1 MIDVSNI
8 RKDFPMYSN
17 HNSLYDDKPLHYLDS
32 AATSFKPSLVIDA
45 MNSYYLDYTSN
56 TKRSDYSLAY
66 KADKEF
72 EEARK
77 VIANFINASS
87 DEIAFTSGATMA
99 LNEIAYSLVLDLD
112 EGDEIVLSY
121 HEHASNVLPW
131 YNVAKLRKCKIVFVE
146 HDKKGV
152 ITPNNLLKVVNK
164 RTKVV
169 SLSSVTNVL
178 GVTQPINELVK
189 IAHSV
194 KAYFVCDAAQEAP
207 HHKIDVRSSGVDF
220 LALSAHKM
228 LGPTGVGLLYVRRE
242 LINKIHPIIYG
253 GEMNSRFDTNMDV
266 TLKEFPLSFEAGTQN
281 IAGVIGFASA
291 IKYLEKI
298 GLDEIEKHEREL
310 KRYAIKRLKENKNII
325 LYNDFND
332 SGIITF
338 NVKDIHAQ
346 DVATYLSTNNVFIRS
361 GNHCSK
367 LLPEIM
373 KVNSTCRASLYL
385 YNDYDDIDTLVSTL
399 KKSEDF
405 LDAYF

>member
-32 AATSFKPSLVIDA
+32 AATSFKPRCVIDA

-99 LNEIAYSLVLDLD
+99 LNEIAYSLILDLD

-164 RTKVV
+164 KTKVV

-325 LYNDFND
+325 LYNEFND

>member
-152 ITPNNLLKVVNK
+152 ITSNNLLKVVNK

-253 GEMNSRFDTNMDV
+253 GEMNSRFDSNMDV

-325 LYNDFND
+325 LYNEFND

>member
-164 RTKVV
+164 KTKVV

>member
-32 AATSFKPSLVIDA
+32 AATSFKPSCVIDA

-99 LNEIAYSLVLDLD
+99 LNEIAYSLILDLD

-164 RTKVV
+164 KTKVV

-325 LYNDFND
+325 LYNEFND

>member
-32 AATSFKPSLVIDA
+32 AATSFKPSCVIDA

-99 LNEIAYSLVLDLD
+99 LNEIAYSLILDLD

-164 RTKVV
+164 KTKVV

-178 GVTQPINELVK
+178 GVTQPIDELVK

-253 GEMNSRFDTNMDV
+253 GEMNSRFDSNLDV

-291 IKYLEKI
+291 IKYLEKV
-298 GLDEIEKHEREL
+298 GQDEIEKHEREL

-325 LYNDFND
+325 LYNEFND

>member
-8 RKDFPMYSN
+8 RNDFPMYSK
-17 HNSLYDDKPLHYLDS
+17 HNSLYEDKPLHYLDS
-32 AATSFKPSLVIDA
+32 AATSFKPSVVVDA
-45 MNSYYLDYTSN
+45 INDYYENYTSN
-56 TKRSDYSLAY
+56 TKRSDYSLAF

-72 EEARK
+72 ENARNI
-77 VIANFINASS
+77 IAKFINASS

-99 LNEIAYSLVLDLD
+99 LNEIAYSLILDLD

-131 YNVAKLRKCKIVFVE
+131 FNVAKLRKCKIVYVE
-146 HDKKGV
+146 HDKRGI
-152 ITPNNLLKVVNK
+152 ITPANLLKVVNK
-164 RTKVV
+164 KTKVV

-178 GVTQPINELVK
+178 GVCQPISDLVK

-207 HHKIDVRSSGVDF
+207 HHKIDVKASDVDF

-228 LGPTGVGLLYVRRE
+228 LGPTGVGLLYVKKE
-242 LINKIHPIIYG
+242 LIKLIHPIIYG
-253 GEMNSRFDTNMDV
+253 GEMNSRFDT
-266 TLKEFPLSFEAGTQN
+266 TGEILLKEFPLSFEAGTQN

-298 GLDEIEKHEREL
+298 GLNEIEKHEKEL

-338 NVKDIHAQ
+338 NVRNIHAQ

-367 LLPEIM
+367 LLPELM
-373 KVNSTCRASLYL
+373 KVSSTCRASLYL
-385 YNDYDDIDTLVSTL
+385 YNDYDDIDTLCLTL